1 MRPQLC
7 ELGPKYP
14 EKYVNVMI
22 CHDGAVWNKETTNRD
37 SCSLTCGMKTLVCM
51 PRVFYPANADSGRE
65 WPGRL
70 RH

>member
-1 MRPQLC
+1 VALRAITPAS
-7 ELGPKYP
+7 KTS

-22 CHDGAVWNKETTNRD
+22 CHDEVVRNKKTTSRD
-37 SCSLTCGMKTLVCM
+37 GCSHTCDMKTVVCM
-51 PRVFYPANADSGRE
+51 PCIFYPANADSGRE

>member
-1 MRPQLC
+1 
-7 ELGPKYP
+7 
-14 EKYVNVMI
+14 VNVMI

-37 SCSLTCGMKTLVCM
+37 GCSLTCGMKTLVCM
-51 PRVFYPANADSGRE
+51 PYIFYPANADSGRE